1 MKTILF
7 YILIFITISSPLAQA
22 QRVYQGK
29 VKVKT
34 NSIKIENDKLDLDME
49 ISVQGLSVSRYH
61 TLSLIPVLRSG
72 NDSLVMQ
79 PIVLN
84 GINKQKMYKRSLAL
98 NGKQEADNGAFMVLK
113 NMPLLL
119 VQIPYMQSVPY
130 QQWMNEAQLVLIG
143 ESCNYNG
150 TPITSTTDILTENL
164 NLNAAT
170 KKKSIE

>member
-1 MKTILF
+1 MKTRVYCIL
-7 YILIFITISSPLAQA
+7 LFITVCLPLAQA

-34 NSIKIENDKLDLDME
+34 NSIKVENGKLELDME

-72 NDSLVMQ
+72 ADSLIMQ

-84 GINKQKMYKRSLAL
+84 GINKQKMYKRTLAL
-98 NGKQEADNGAFMVLK
+98 NGKREADKGAYMVLK

-119 VQIPYMQSVPY
+119 VQIPYQQSVPY
-130 QQWMNEAQLVLIG
+130 RNWMHDAQLVLIG
-143 ESCNYNG
+143 ESCNYYG
-150 TPITSTTDILTENL
+150 TPIAFTADILTEHL
-164 NLNAAT
+164 DLHLTT
-170 KKKSIE
+170 KKKKVE